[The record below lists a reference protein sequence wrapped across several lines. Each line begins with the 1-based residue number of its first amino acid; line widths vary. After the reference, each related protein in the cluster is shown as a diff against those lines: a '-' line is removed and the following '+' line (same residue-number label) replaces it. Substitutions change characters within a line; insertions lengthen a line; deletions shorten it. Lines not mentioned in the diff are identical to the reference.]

1 MTGAESGVFA
11 LLGKAFLA
19 VVFVV
24 TIGVAIKVLIGG
36 SSGSR
41 KNGD

>member
-1 MTGAESGVFA
+1 MTGTESGVFA

-24 TIGVAIKVLIGG
+24 TIGVAIKVLLGG
-36 SSGSR
+36 SSG
-41 KNGD
+41 KNRD